1 MSFKIDGDIK
11 SCSDKQELRQVSTT
25 KTALQQMLKGVI

>member
-11 SCSDKQELRQVSTT
+11 SCSDKKVLGQVSTT
-25 KTALQQMLKGVI
+25 KAALQQVLKGLI